1 MEMKIILG
9 EDIGLL
15 KSYYTIAEDS
25 EHEIVIRGSRFI
37 CSLQRVENEEEA
49 KAFIQTIKKEH
60 WKATHNCSAYLIGDR
75 DEIQRA
81 HDDGEPSG
89 TAGVPMLEVLKKN
102 ELKYVVA
109 VVTRYFGGTKLG
121 AGGLI
126 RAYSKSVSSTLKEIG
141 IVERAMQI
149 PVKCT
154 VSYSASGKLENN
166 LIQSPYSV
174 IDTLYTDQVTF
185 SVGIPADDVEIFQSE
200 MINFMNG
207 NIQFETGEAQY
218 VERRLS
224 DIAED
229 DEDDWEDSDD
239 DN

>member
-15 KSYYTIAEDS
+15 KSYYTIAENS
-25 EHEIVIRGSRFI
+25 EYEIVIRGSRFI

-166 LIQSPYSV
+166 LIQSPYTI

-185 SVGIPADDVEIFQSE
+185 IIGIPVDNVETFQSD
-200 MINFMNG
+200 MIDFMNG

-218 VERRLS
+218 VERRLA
-224 DIAED
+224 DIA
-229 DEDDWEDSDD
+229 EDDWEDSDD